1 MTETEQYMTVVT
13 SEFEAILAGKKKT
26 MEIAGTAVK
35 DGDVVHVLE
44 CDDQGE
50 FTDRSLTRKIR
61 VMGTGIPFGMTF
73 RVTIVELME

>member
-1 MTETEQYMTVVT
+1 MSETEQYMIVET

-26 MEIAGTAVK
+26 MQITDPAVK

-50 FTDRSLTRKIR
+50 YTDRSLTRKIR
-61 VMGTGIPFGMTF
+61 VMGTGIPFGMNF
-73 RVTIVELME
+73 RVTIVELIE

>member
-1 MTETEQYMTVVT
+1 MTVET

-26 MEIAGTAVK
+26 MQIADPAVK
-35 DGDVVHVLE
+35 DGDVVHILE
-44 CDDQGE
+44 CDQGE

-73 RVTIVELME
+73 RVTIVELIE